1 MGCLVDLERPRR
13 RGHLER
19 GSHDPAPEEDT
30 MGDLTGVVRRPRR
43 ASLRTAR
50 TSAALI
56 GVALLVTA
64 CGGSPS
70 AGSSGSPSTGGST
83 NSPSAVA
90 FSRCMRT
97 HGVPNY
103 PDPDGNGTLPK
114 GTAQQFG
121 VSDSRYQTAQKACAH
136 LLPNSGGVSQ
146 AVIQRAMNGM
156 RRFAQCMRSHGVSNW
171 PDPTTDRA
179 GYPAFY
185 LQGEIDM
192 NAPQIVTK
200 IHACQHLVPT
210 TRVGGGPAGV
220 PMCPG
225 DRPGPDAT
233 STCGGPNQGR

>member
-1 MGCLVDLERPRR
+1 MTDSTR
-13 RGHLER
+13 
-19 GSHDPAPEEDT
+19 
-30 MGDLTGVVRRPRR
+30 VVRPSSRR
-43 ASLRTAR
+43 LPPTTRTA
-50 TSAALI
+50 AAVIAAAVL
-56 GVALLVTA
+56 ALLAAA
-64 CGGSPS
+64 CSGSSASSGGPSNAGGSPS
-70 AGSSGSPSTGGST
+70 SR
-83 NSPSAVA
+83 SAVG
-90 FSRCMRT
+90 FSQCMRA
-97 HGVPNY
+97 HGVPNF
-103 PDPDGNGTLPK
+103 PDPTSNGTIPK

-121 VSDSRYQTAQKACAH
+121 VSDSRYQTAQTACAH

-156 RRFAQCMRSHGVSNW
+156 RMFAQCMRSHGVSNW

-192 NAPQIVTK
+192 NAPQIVTR

-210 TRVGGGPAGV
+210 TRVGGGPAGA

-233 STCGGPNQGR
+233 STCGGRNQGG

>member
-1 MGCLVDLERPRR
+1 MGHTTHLIRPSSRR
-13 RGHLER
+13 
-19 GSHDPAPEEDT
+19 SPPT
-30 MGDLTGVVRRPRR
+30 T
-43 ASLRTAR
+43 RTAAAVVAA
-50 TSAALI
+50 AAL
-56 GVALLVTA
+56 ALLA
-64 CGGSPS
+64 ASCSGSSSSGGPSNAGPSPS
-70 AGSSGSPSTGGST
+70 SR
-83 NSPSAVA
+83 SAVG
-90 FSRCMRT
+90 FSQCMRS
-97 HGVPNY
+97 HGVPNF
-103 PDPDGNGTLPK
+103 PDPTSNGTIPK

-121 VSDSRYQTAQKACAH
+121 VSDARYQTAQTACAH

-146 AVIQRAMNGM
+146 DVIQRAMSGM
-156 RRFAQCMRSHGVSNW
+156 RRFAQCMRSHRVSNW

-192 NAPQIVTK
+192 HAPQIVAK

-233 STCGGPNQGR
+233 STCGGPRQGG